1 VTASDS
7 SSGNG
12 GAPGSYASYAAP
24 EPVDTI
30 VIGAGPAGA
39 AAAIRLATAGRRVV
53 VLERRTMPR
62 MKTCGDTL
70 TPRAVHELTAMGVSA
85 VALDGFQRI
94 ERVRLTGRGNHVEVD
109 WPSHP
114 VFPTYGLVARRDRL
128 DQLVADRAV
137 AAGASLLSGH
147 EAVAPIIERGFVRGV
162 VVRQPDGTTT
172 EMRARYLVVADGANS
187 RFGRA
192 LGTSRERTWPY
203 ATAIRNYFASPFHDT
218 PAIELTVDLT
228 DRNGTSITGY
238 GWVFPLGDGTVNV
251 GAGVVSTAKDFKAI
265 NTTHLLE
272 QFATDIAERWQIQ
285 PGAALGAP
293 ASGRVPMGGSV
304 GPSAGP
310 TWLVIGDAAGSANPF
325 IGAGIEYAYETG
337 RIAGDV
343 LVEALRENSA
353 TVLQRYPAVLAENY
367 GTYFKIGRLFDRFAG
382 HPALMNRLS
391 RTVTKRSSLA
401 GHAVRLATNE
411 LRPSITGAPELA
423 YRVAGAI
430 SRVAPRA

>member
-1 VTASDS
+1 
-7 SSGNG
+7 
-12 GAPGSYASYAAP
+12 
-24 EPVDTI
+24 
-30 VIGAGPAGA
+30 
-39 AAAIRLATAGRRVV
+39 
-53 VLERRTMPR
+53 M
-62 MKTCGDTL
+62 
-70 TPRAVHELTAMGVSA
+70 
-85 VALDGFQRI
+85 
-94 ERVRLTGRGNHVEVD
+94 
-109 WPSHP
+109 
-114 VFPTYGLVARRDRL
+114 
-128 DQLVADRAV
+128 
-137 AAGASLLSGH
+137 
-147 EAVAPIIERGFVRGV
+147 
-162 VVRQPDGTTT
+162 
-172 EMRARYLVVADGANS
+172 
-187 RFGRA
+187 
-192 LGTSRERTWPY
+192 
-203 ATAIRNYFASPFHDT
+203 
-218 PAIELTVDLT
+218 
-228 DRNGTSITGY
+228 
-238 GWVFPLGDGTVNV
+238 FPLGDGTVNV

-293 ASGRVPMGGSV
+293 ASGRVPLGGSV
-304 GPSAGP
+304 GPTAGP

-430 SRVAPRA
+430 SSRRAPRLTGAPVGAPDSAG

>member
-1 VTASDS
+1 VTGSDPS
-7 SSGNG
+7 SRNG
-12 GAPGSYASYAAP
+12 GARPTSYTAP
-24 EPVDTI
+24 DAVDTI

-39 AAAIRLATAGRRVV
+39 AAAIRLATDGHRVV

-62 MKTCGDTL
+62 VKTCGDTL
-70 TPRAVHELTAMGVSA
+70 TPRAVHELTAMGIPA
-85 VALDGFQRI
+85 DALGGFQRI
-94 ERVRLTGRGNHVEVD
+94 DRIRLTGRGNHVEID

-128 DQLVADRAV
+128 DELVAERAV
-137 AAGASLLSGH
+137 AAGATLLDGH
-147 EAVAPIIERGFVRGV
+147 EALAPIVERGFVRGV
-162 VVRQPDGTTT
+162 VVRQPDGSTT

-218 PAIELTVDLT
+218 PAIELTLDLT

-272 QFATDIAERWQIQ
+272 RFATDIAERWQIR
-285 PGAALGAP
+285 PDAPLGTP

-304 GPSAGP
+304 GPTAGP

-325 IGAGIEYAYETG
+325 VGAGIEYAYETG

-382 HPALMNRLS
+382 RPALMNRLA

-401 GHAVRLATNE
+401 GHAVRVATNE
-411 LRPSITGAPELA
+411 LRPSIAGPSELA
-423 YRVAGAI
+423 YRLAGAI

>member
-1 VTASDS
+1 MTAADS
-7 SSGNG
+7 GTRDGRARRGPYMPNT
-12 GAPGSYASYAAP
+12 
-24 EPVDTI
+24 VDAL

-39 AAAIRLATAGRRVV
+39 AAAIRLSTAGHRVT
-53 VLERRTMPR
+53 VLERRTLPR

-70 TPRAVHELTAMGVSA
+70 TPRAVHELSAMGVDA
-85 VALDGFQRI
+85 GALAGFQRI
-94 ERVRLTGRGNHVEVD
+94 DRIRLTGRGSHVEIG

-114 VFPTYGLVARRDRL
+114 VFPAHGLVARRDRL
-128 DQLVADRAV
+128 DELVADRAV
-137 AAGASLLSGH
+137 AAGATLLDGH
-147 EAVAPIIERGFVRGV
+147 EAITPIVERGFVRGV
-162 VVRQPDGTTT
+162 VVRRPDGSNT
-172 EMRARYLVVADGANS
+172 EIRARYLVVADGANS

-203 ATAIRNYFASPFHDT
+203 ATAIRNYFSTPLHDT
-218 PAIELTVDLT
+218 TVIELTVDLT
-228 DRNGTSITGY
+228 DRNGISITGF

-251 GAGVVSTAKDFKAI
+251 GTGVVSTAKEFRAI

-272 QFATDIAERWQIQ
+272 QFAAGIAEQWQIE
-285 PGAALGAP
+285 PETPLGAP
-293 ASGRVPMGGSV
+293 ASGRIPMGCSV
-304 GPSAGP
+304 GPTAGP

-325 IGAGIEYAYETG
+325 LGTGIEYAFETG

-343 LVEALRENSA
+343 LDEALRENNA
-353 TVLQRYPAVLAENY
+353 TVLQRYPAVLADDY

-382 HPALMNRLS
+382 RPAMMNRIS

-401 GHAVRLATNE
+401 GHAIRVATNE
-411 LRPSITGAPELA
+411 LRPSLAGPPELA

>member
-1 VTASDS
+1 VTAADS
-7 SSGNG
+7 GTRDG
-12 GAPGSYASYAAP
+12 RARRGPHVP
-24 EPVDTI
+24 DTVDAI

-39 AAAIRLATAGRRVV
+39 AAAIRLATAGHRVT
-53 VLERRTMPR
+53 VLERRTLPR

-70 TPRAVHELTAMGVSA
+70 TPRAVHELSAMGVDA
-85 VALDGFQRI
+85 DALAGFQRI
-94 ERVRLTGRGNHVEVD
+94 DRIRLTGRGSHVEIG

-114 VFPTYGLVARRDRL
+114 VFPAHGLVARRDRL
-128 DQLVADRAV
+128 DELVADRAV
-137 AAGASLLSGH
+137 AAGATLLDGH
-147 EAVAPIIERGFVRGV
+147 EAITPIVERGFVRGV
-162 VVRQPDGTTT
+162 VVRRPDGTTT

-203 ATAIRNYFASPFHDT
+203 ATAIRNYFSTPLHDT
-218 PAIELTVDLT
+218 PVIELTVDLT
-228 DRNGTSITGY
+228 DRNGMAITGF

-251 GAGVVSTAKDFKAI
+251 GTGVVSTAKEFRAI

-272 QFATDIAERWQIQ
+272 QFAADIAEQWQIE
-285 PGAALGAP
+285 PDTPLGAP
-293 ASGRVPMGGSV
+293 ASGRIPMGGSV
-304 GPSAGP
+304 GPAAGP

-325 IGAGIEYAYETG
+325 LGAGIEYAFETG

-343 LVEALRENSA
+343 LDEALRENNA
-353 TVLQRYPAVLAENY
+353 TVLQRYPAVLADDY

-382 HPALMNRLS
+382 RPAMMNRIS

-401 GHAVRLATNE
+401 GHAIRVATNE
-411 LRPSITGAPELA
+411 LRPSLAGPPELA

>member
-1 VTASDS
+1 MTAL
-7 SSGNG
+7 
-12 GAPGSYASYAAP
+12 
-24 EPVDTI
+24 DTSAGDAI

-39 AAAIRLATAGRRVV
+39 AAAIRLAAAGHRVT
-53 VLERRTMPR
+53 VLERRLLPR

-70 TPRAVHELTAMGVSA
+70 TPRAVHELTELGVDA
-85 VALDGFQRI
+85 DALAAFQRI
-94 ERVRLTGRGNHVEVD
+94 DRIRLTGRGNHVEVD

-114 VFPTYGLVARRDRL
+114 VFPAYGLVARRDRL
-128 DQLVADRAV
+128 DELVADRAV
-137 AAGASLLSGH
+137 AAGAIVLDGY
-147 EAVAPIIERGFVRGV
+147 EAITPIVERGFVRGV
-162 VVRQPDGTTT
+162 VVRQRDGSTT

-203 ATAIRNYFASPFHDT
+203 ATAIRNYFTSPLHDT
-218 PAIELTVDLT
+218 PAIELTIDLT
-228 DRNGTSITGY
+228 DRNGVSITGY
-238 GWVFPLGDGTVNV
+238 GWVFPLGDGTLNV
-251 GAGVVSTAKDFKAI
+251 GIGVVSTAKEFRAI

-272 QFATDIAERWQIQ
+272 HFATDIAERWQID
-285 PGAALGAP
+285 PDAPLGAP

-304 GPSAGP
+304 GPTAGP

-325 IGAGIEYAYETG
+325 VGAGIEYAYETG

-343 LVEALRENSA
+343 LDEALRENNA
-353 TVLQRYPAVLAENY
+353 TLLQRYPAVLAENY

-382 HPALMNRLS
+382 RPAMMNRLS
-391 RTVTKRSSLA
+391 RTLTKRSSLA

-411 LRPSITGAPELA
+411 LRPSLAGPPELA

>member
-1 VTASDS
+1 MTVADPSAGDER
-7 SSGNG
+7 
-12 GAPGSYASYAAP
+12 ACPGPYAAP
-24 EPVDTI
+24 DIVDTI

-39 AAAIRLATAGRRVV
+39 AAAIRLATAGHRVTI
-53 VLERRTMPR
+53 LERRLLPR
-62 MKTCGDTL
+62 VKTCGDTL
-70 TPRAVHELTAMGVSA
+70 TPRAVHELTELGVDA
-85 VALDGFQRI
+85 DALAAFQRI
-94 ERVRLTGRGNHVEVD
+94 DRIRLTGRGNHVEVG

-114 VFPTYGLVARRDRL
+114 VFPSYGLVARRDRL
-128 DQLVADRAV
+128 DELVADRAV
-137 AAGASLLSGH
+137 AAGAILLDGY
-147 EAVAPIIERGFVRGV
+147 EATTPIVERGFVRGV
-162 VVRQPDGTTT
+162 VVRQRDGLTT

-203 ATAIRNYFASPFHDT
+203 ATAIRNYFTSPLHDT
-218 PAIELTVDLT
+218 STIELTVDLI
-228 DRNGTSITGY
+228 DRNGVSITGY
-238 GWVFPLGDGTVNV
+238 GWVFPLGDGTLNV
-251 GAGVVSTAKDFKAI
+251 GVGVVSTSKEFRAI

-272 QFATDIAERWQIQ
+272 HFATDIAERWRID
-285 PGAALGAP
+285 PDVPLGAP

-304 GPSAGP
+304 GPTAGP

-325 IGAGIEYAYETG
+325 VGAGIEYAYETG

-343 LVEALRENSA
+343 LDEALRENNA
-353 TVLQRYPAVLAENY
+353 TLLQRYPAVLAENY

-382 HPALMNRLS
+382 RPTMMNRLS
-391 RTVTKRSSLA
+391 RTVTKRSSVA

-411 LRPSITGAPELA
+411 LRPALAGPPELA